1 MDIKAFLTIYSV
13 VFLAELGDKTQLA
26 TLLFGTDKS
35 VSKWLVF
42 AASSLALI
50 TAAGIAVLAA
60 AVISSYVSEKQLN
73 MVAGLGFIAIG
84 VFTILKS

>member
-1 MDIKAFLTIYSV
+1 MDLKVFFTIYAAIFV
-13 VFLAELGDKTQLA
+13 AELGDKTQLA

-42 AASSLALI
+42 AASSLALV

-60 AVISSYVSEKQLN
+60 AAISSYVSEKQLN
-73 MVAGLGFIAIG
+73 MIAGLAFIAIG
-84 VFTILKS
+84 IWTLVKA